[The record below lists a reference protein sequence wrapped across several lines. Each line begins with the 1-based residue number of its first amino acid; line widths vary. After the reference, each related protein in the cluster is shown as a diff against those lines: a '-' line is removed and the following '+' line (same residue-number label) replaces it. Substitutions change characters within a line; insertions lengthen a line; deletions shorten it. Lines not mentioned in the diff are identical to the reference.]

1 MAIGFSCNMLKII
14 KPRLCILFILMSVG
28 ILFPSY
34 AETKY
39 ASMVVDAKTGFVFS
53 AINQNTRNY
62 PASLTKLMT
71 LYLLFEH
78 IEKGKLTLDSR
89 LKVSRKAANRPA
101 SKLGLRKGQSLTVKD
116 AILAIVVKS
125 ANDVATVIAE
135 SVGGN
140 ERRFALLMT
149 SKAREIG
156 MSRTTFRNA
165 SGLPH
170 RGQMSTAKD
179 MARLTRSI
187 INDFPGY
194 YHFFSKRSFKFQGR
208 VYRSHNKLLKTFS
221 GAEGMKTGYIR
232 ASGYNLIT
240 TAKRNGTRVI
250 GVVFGGNTS
259 RSRNRHM
266 NTLLTRAFKKDSKK
280 IKRKV
285 TTKLNHKRHIKVLD
299 KIWGVQVGAFYSRAP
314 AEKISKNIKKK
325 YRMLFEG
332 GEIVIMPLK
341 KSRKRVLYR
350 ARILGIKRFNAF
362 KACKVLKQHQ
372 KPCMEVELASSKPS
386 HLNSM

>member
-1 MAIGFSCNMLKII
+1 MRKII
-14 KPRLCILFILMSVG
+14 KLRLYILVAFMNLG
-28 ILFPSY
+28 ILFPSNTD
-34 AETKY
+34 AKY
-39 ASMVVDAKTGFVFS
+39 ASMVVNAKTGFVFS
-53 AINQNTRNY
+53 ATNENTRNY

-78 IEKGKLTLDSR
+78 IENGKIDLNTRLT
-89 LKVSRKAANRPA
+89 VSLKAANRPA

-116 AILAIVVKS
+116 AILAIIVKS

-149 SKAREIG
+149 SKARKIG

-179 MARLTRSI
+179 MAKLTRSI
-187 INDFPGY
+187 INNFPGY
-194 YHFFSKRSFKFQGR
+194 YHFFSKRSFRFQGR
-208 VYRSHNKLLKTFS
+208 IYRSHNKLLKTFS

-266 NTLLTRAFKKDSKK
+266 KTLLTKAFKKDSVK
-280 IKRKV
+280 INHRVVTKPNTKRRI
-285 TTKLNHKRHIKVLD
+285 NVLD

-314 AEKISKNIKKK
+314 AEKISKKIKNK

-362 KACKVLKQHQ
+362 KACKVLKKQRT
-372 KPCMEVELASSKPS
+372 PCMEVELASSRPS
-386 HLNSM
+386 HLKSM

>member
-1 MAIGFSCNMLKII
+1 
-14 KPRLCILFILMSVG
+14 
-28 ILFPSY
+28 
-34 AETKY
+34 
-39 ASMVVDAKTGFVFS
+39 
-53 AINQNTRNY
+53 
-62 PASLTKLMT
+62 
-71 LYLLFEH
+71 
-78 IEKGKLTLDSR
+78 
-89 LKVSRKAANRPA
+89 
-101 SKLGLRKGQSLTVKD
+101 
-116 AILAIVVKS
+116 
-125 ANDVATVIAE
+125 
-135 SVGGN
+135 
-140 ERRFALLMT
+140 
-149 SKAREIG
+149 
-156 MSRTTFRNA
+156 
-165 SGLPH
+165 
-170 RGQMSTAKD
+170 
-179 MARLTRSI
+179 
-187 INDFPGY
+187 
-194 YHFFSKRSFKFQGR
+194 
-208 VYRSHNKLLKTFS
+208 
-221 GAEGMKTGYIR
+221 MKTGYIR

-280 IKRKV
+280 IKRKA
-285 TTKLNHKRHIKVLD
+285 TTKLNHKRHVKVLD

-362 KACKVLKQHQ
+362 KACKVLKQHR